1 MGQSGDRGAGNLR
14 LCGAALLLFLSGL
27 ASGGD
32 PIESPGDE
40 AIAVSTPSLP
50 EQIDVPA
57 PPPSPAPPWSGDFWK
72 RSQLTGDWLG
82 SQTKLAEN
90 GFSFFGDLT
99 QYYQGVTT
107 GGRAQ
112 HFAYGGRGDYL
123 IDIDTGKV
131 GLWEGGHLDLR
142 GETRLGQD
150 CNEIDGA
157 VALSNFAMALPRLN
171 QNLTALTGVQ
181 YTQALSESLSVFFG
195 KLNLLDGTPATYTK
209 VLPGISANA
218 EENGPRPVRRPTNTG
233 MPAPK
238 TGRPYTKGPRLNYF
252 WNAAMQ
258 SNLCRS

>member
-1 MGQSGDRGAGNLR
+1 MGQSGYPSAGNLG
-14 LCGAALLLFLSGL
+14 LCVAALLLFLSEP

-32 PIESPGDE
+32 PIEPSEVE
-40 AIAVSTPSLP
+40 AIAESSRSLN
-50 EQIDVPA
+50 EQIDTPS
-57 PPPSPAPPWSGDFWK
+57 PPPTPVPPWSGDFWK
-72 RSQLTGDWLG
+72 RSQLTGDWFG
-82 SQTKLAEN
+82 SRNKLAEN

-112 HFAYGGRGDYL
+112 RFAYGGRGDYL

-171 QNLTALTGVQ
+171 QNVTALTGVQ

-195 KLNLLDGTPATYTK
+195 KLNILDGTPATYTK
-209 VLPGISANA
+209 
-218 EENGPRPVRRPTNTG
+218 
-233 MPAPK
+233 
-238 TGRPYTKGPRLNYF
+238 GPRLRNGPGIT
-252 WNAAMQ
+252 
-258 SNLCRS
+258 SRSSRNQD